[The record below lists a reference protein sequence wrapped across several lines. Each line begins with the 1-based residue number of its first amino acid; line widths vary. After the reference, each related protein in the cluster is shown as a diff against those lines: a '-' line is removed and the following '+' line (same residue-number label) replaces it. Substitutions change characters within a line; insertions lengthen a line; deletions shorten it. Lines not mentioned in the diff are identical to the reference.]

1 MKRLLIEY
9 QVFLS
14 RIKEIQVLLKKAD
27 KNICV
32 EKIEQALSKPDQET
46 VDYINFLKS
55 LSGSQVIYN
64 AVIIS
69 LYGCYENYI
78 DNLLGV
84 YLDIMLENVS
94 TYDQLPEKLK
104 KKYRAKFGEYLTNPQ
119 RFNKLDLDLS
129 KEVSNYNELLQS
141 NLSGSMSKKFAIAHS
156 GNLHVQEIFDLIN
169 VLGIE
174 DSKDKVLDSYMFKKF
189 HLENGMDE
197 LEFNTKRARNKE
209 DFFLPI
215 EILVEQRNSVA
226 HSWNVE
232 DRITFREINDVIIPF
247 LRMICACVCRLC
259 VCSAFNLNSDHQ
271 LFENQ
276 QPIKIIDN
284 RIVCFNN
291 QNKRIS
297 IGDYIIYESDEI
309 IKVACIKNMQINRR
323 DILHISEEDSK
334 DIGLEI
340 DNAIRE
346 TDKLKMVINVT

>member
-14 RIKEIQVLLKKAD
+14 RVKEIQILLKKVD
-27 KNICV
+27 KNNCI
-32 EKIEQALSKPDQET
+32 EKIEHSLFNPDHET
-46 VDYINFLKS
+46 SEYINFLKS
-55 LSGSQVIYN
+55 LSGSQIIYN

-84 YLDIMLENVS
+84 YLDILLENTS
-94 TYDQLPEKLK
+94 AYDQLPGRLQN
-104 KKYRAKFGEYLTNPQ
+104 KYRAKFGEYLTNPQ
-119 RFNKLDLDLS
+119 RFNKIDLDLS

-141 NLSGSMSKKFAIAHS
+141 NMSGSMSKKFAIAHS
-156 GNLHVQEIFDLIN
+156 GNLHVQEIFELIN
-169 VLGIE
+169 ILGIE
-174 DSKDKVLDSYMFKKF
+174 NSKDKVLDSYMFKKF

-215 EILVEQRNSVA
+215 ETLVEQRNSVA

-232 DRITFREINDVIIPF
+232 DRITFREINDGIIPF
-247 LRMICACVCRLC
+247 LRMICTCVCRLC
-259 VCSAFNLNSDHQ
+259 ICSAFNLNSGYQ

-291 QNKRIS
+291 QYKQIS
-297 IGDYIIYESDEI
+297 IGDYIIYESDKI
-309 IKVACIKNMQINRR
+309 TKVACIKNMQINKK
-323 DILHISEEDSK
+323 DILHIPGEDSK

-340 DNAIRE
+340 DDAIRE
-346 TDKLKMVINVT
+346 TDKLKMVINIT